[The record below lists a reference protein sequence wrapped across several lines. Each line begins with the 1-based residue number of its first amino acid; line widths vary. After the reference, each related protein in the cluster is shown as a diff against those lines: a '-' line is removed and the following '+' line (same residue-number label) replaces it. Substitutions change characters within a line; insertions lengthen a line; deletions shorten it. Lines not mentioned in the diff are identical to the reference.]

1 MTLYS
6 YKDIV
11 PDIHDSVFI
20 APGAKVIGDVQ
31 IGRDSSVWFQTV
43 LRGDVAEIRI
53 GERTNIQDLC
63 MGHVARETPLIIGN
77 GVTIGHNCCVHGCTI
92 GDGCLIGMG
101 AVLLNRS
108 VIGEGCVIAAGALV
122 LENTIIEPY
131 SLVTGSPG
139 KVKKVYE
146 NREENRFFSRQYPR
160 RMMAEVLHDAV
171 GYIDHIISPIFQI
184 AVPHA
189 VKERFDG

>member
-6 YKDIV
+6 YNNIA

-20 APGAKVIGDVQ
+20 APGARIIGDVQ
-31 IGRDSSVWFQTV
+31 MGRDASVWFQTV
-43 LRGDVAEIRI
+43 LRGDVAGIRI

-63 MGHVARETPLIIGN
+63 MGHVARGTPLIIGN

-101 AVLLNRS
+101 AVLLNKS
-108 VIGEGCVIAAGALV
+108 VIGEGCVIAAGAVV
-122 LENTIIEPY
+122 LEKTVIPPY

-146 NREENRFFSRQYPR
+146 NREE
-160 RMMAEVLHDAV
+160 
-171 GYIDHIISPIFQI
+171 IDQMLKTAADNYLRHAREYSSPELFHKIE
-184 AVPHA
+184 
-189 VKERFDG
+189 K

>member
-6 YKDIV
+6 YKNIAPEV
-11 PDIHDSVFI
+11 HDSVFI

-31 IGRDSSVWFQTV
+31 IGPDSSVWFQTV

-77 GVTIGHNCCVHGCTI
+77 DVTIGHNCCVHGCTI
-92 GDGCLIGMG
+92 GDRCLIGMG
-101 AVLLNRS
+101 AVLLNNS
-108 VIGEGCVIAAGALV
+108 VIGEGCVIAAGTVV
-122 LENTIIEPY
+122 LEKTIIPPY

-139 KVKKVYE
+139 KVKRAYE
-146 NREENRFFSRQYPR
+146 NREEIDQ
-160 RMMAEVLHDAV
+160 MMKKASHNYL
-171 GYIDHIISPIFQI
+171 G
-184 AVPHA
+184 HA
-189 VKERFDG
+189 REYSSTDLFYEMKK